1 MSESENTKDMYLY
14 ALPKLENKILD
25 VGIGTDCIG
34 NISVD
39 RFNSAASFTQKSIP
53 NKISHSKFT
62 IYHPTLPLG
71 PPNNLLCK
79 DLNDILRTSYF
90 PTLISKK
97 SVYHKQYCWFR
108 SSHHNLL
115 HKSLHQCTTNMLMSD
130 SLKKYLNR
138 NLPAV
143 NHCMQYRKN
152 MPSNLIKWYTNNAL
166 NMGILSDFISDI
178 PKNILL
184 EYTDESLFLDAVDLE
199 QNSSLRNCLVM
210 LKCVDR
216 LFLVCA
222 SGIMHS
228 DVVVKEIF
236 VPENEKASGNNILL
250 QEKEMAV
257 KQLNYRVNEICYVG
271 DSNFIVN
278 IRGDYHDT
286 LLDICISED
295 SVEIRTF
302 LEFSFN
308 GLIHSSVIN
317 PACHEEIMIVAS
329 DRSVTVFNGDSSN
342 VKVQNDLF
350 AESVQWQSC
359 LYGNCQETMLVVTE
373 NDITGYDF
381 RTPQPKTIQHLKL
394 PCQYLNRVEKLSP
407 AVSRSP
413 LNLHHYV
420 VTSDQSI
427 IVNDERFLKTP
438 VMKINH
444 YMKHCPRHIDIMS
457 LQDDSALITVAS
469 YQDSETVSMQICNNF
484 IQDEHGMGYTRMLTA
499 KEPLLTLSSPHD
511 WTIHCNNWK
520 LSLNNI
526 RQRINQP
533 LVGLAV
539 SELDKSAKCL
549 SCCIVQQTLAGD
561 LFFQRFNYEL
571 GASEP
576 DSRKQQS
583 CTDYIDRISLTHNIP
598 SLPSQLTSKY
608 HEICDKWISNVV
620 EMESC
625 KEKHKKETA
634 VNYEKIM
641 DYEKQKLAQEG
652 KNSYSVMPSQ
662 LKHFD
667 DVDFIDVSNIEFQ
680 FCEIYNLEVC
690 GKLKNQLGGGVACK
704 KSLCF
709 CSKCCPQVNMD
720 VQGVK
725 KMRVLNRKTLG
736 LDASNRHLELIE
748 SPGSFPNP
756 LSKVLLTNWNDET
769 YTSLDVF
776 APNTAFDPDDNFES
790 KKI

>member
-1 MSESENTKDMYLY
+1 M
-14 ALPKLENKILD
+14 
-25 VGIGTDCIG
+25 
-34 NISVD
+34 
-39 RFNSAASFTQKSIP
+39 
-53 NKISHSKFT
+53 
-62 IYHPTLPLG
+62 
-71 PPNNLLCK
+71 
-79 DLNDILRTSYF
+79 
-90 PTLISKK
+90 
-97 SVYHKQYCWFR
+97 
-108 SSHHNLL
+108 
-115 HKSLHQCTTNMLMSD
+115 
-130 SLKKYLNR
+130 
-138 NLPAV
+138 
-143 NHCMQYRKN
+143 
-152 MPSNLIKWYTNNAL
+152 
-166 NMGILSDFISDI
+166 
-178 PKNILL
+178 
-184 EYTDESLFLDAVDLE
+184 
-199 QNSSLRNCLVM
+199 
-210 LKCVDR
+210 
-216 LFLVCA
+216 
-222 SGIMHS
+222 
-228 DVVVKEIF
+228 
-236 VPENEKASGNNILL
+236 
-250 QEKEMAV
+250 
-257 KQLNYRVNEICYVG
+257 
-271 DSNFIVN
+271 
-278 IRGDYHDT
+278 
-286 LLDICISED
+286 
-295 SVEIRTF
+295 
-302 LEFSFN
+302 
-308 GLIHSSVIN
+308 
-317 PACHEEIMIVAS
+317 
-329 DRSVTVFNGDSSN
+329 
-342 VKVQNDLF
+342 
-350 AESVQWQSC
+350 
-359 LYGNCQETMLVVTE
+359 
-373 NDITGYDF
+373 
-381 RTPQPKTIQHLKL
+381 
-394 PCQYLNRVEKLSP
+394 
-407 AVSRSP
+407 
-413 LNLHHYV
+413 
-420 VTSDQSI
+420 
-427 IVNDERFLKTP
+427 
-438 VMKINH
+438 
-444 YMKHCPRHIDIMS
+444 
-457 LQDDSALITVAS
+457 
-469 YQDSETVSMQICNNF
+469 
-484 IQDEHGMGYTRMLTA
+484 
-499 KEPLLTLSSPHD
+499 
-511 WTIHCNNWK
+511 
-520 LSLNNI
+520 NNI